1 MKSSDFAEPGNEL
14 APYVNSHIV
23 SQTLTEIFFN
33 KNEIY
38 YVLTGSSQV
47 AEFLGKL
54 AGKMFVVGGSPEY
67 FVIPPWK
74 LLHMLVIPGRC
85 WYLLAPTS
93 VPKDGW
99 AHIVGP
105 SISHLAHP
113 PKSRDNSSP

>member
-54 AGKMFVVGGSPEY
+54 AGKMFVVGGREPRVLCNSTMEAATY
-67 FVIPPWK
+67 AGYSWK
-74 LLHMLVIPGRC
+74 MLVLIGSNQCP
-85 WYLLAPTS
+85 
-93 VPKDGW
+93 
-99 AHIVGP
+99 
-105 SISHLAHP
+105 
-113 PKSRDNSSP
+113 